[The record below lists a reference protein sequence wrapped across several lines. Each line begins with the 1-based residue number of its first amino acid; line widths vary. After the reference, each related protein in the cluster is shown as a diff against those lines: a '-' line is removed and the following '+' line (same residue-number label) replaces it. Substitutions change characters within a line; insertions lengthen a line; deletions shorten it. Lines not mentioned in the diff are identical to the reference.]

1 MFSVAVFQSHE
12 VYPTT
17 RISPWIL
24 EKKIYIYI
32 PWIMNPHESPKNSW
46 IIFRMIR
53 DSWVIFRILHGFFGC
68 FAGRRL
74 GYLGQH
80 CPGGQGYGKAW
91 TAWRGSKNHPK
102 TIGKSSI
109 NGGFNSWKINYKW
122 WKTYVYIDVE
132 WSLLTRKLQI
142 ILEAIWVFRII
153 LHVYPRVTINT

>member
-1 MFSVAVFQSHE
+1 MDFSDVLQDVVSDTLDNTALVVKATAAKH
-12 VYPTT
+12 
-17 RISPWIL
+17 
-24 EKKIYIYI
+24 
-32 PWIMNPHESPKNSW
+32 
-46 IIFRMIR
+46 
-53 DSWVIFRILHGFFGC
+53 
-68 FAGRRL
+68 
-74 GYLGQH
+74 GQH
-80 CPGGQGYGKAW
+80 EGAPYY
-91 TAWRGSKNHPK
+91 PK